1 VPQHP
6 TIPRSKSTTKTKHKN
21 MKHKHRMILPLAMIA
36 SLTLA
41 SSASAA
47 LAIVNGNF
55 ETTTGYTPGGNA
67 DWRDGIAT
75 GWSGPTPAQ
84 PYAYFFDGSGYVA
97 NLGWASSIDPT
108 FAPLYQ
114 DIGTLDGTSSITLTF
129 DFVTFTT
136 SPLGVAIYNGASFD
150 TVLGSTTYAAFDS
163 GSKSITVNNVAG
175 GAGIR
180 IAFWQGDSPA
190 TTAAGLDNVAVS
202 VTAIPEPSAALL
214 GGLGMLALL
223 RRRR

>member
-1 VPQHP
+1 
-6 TIPRSKSTTKTKHKN
+6 

-55 ETTTGYTPGGNA
+55 ETTAGYTGVNSE
-67 DWRDGIAT
+67 WRTGLAT
-75 GWSGPTPAQ
+75 GWSGPSTASV
-84 PYAYFFDGSGYVA
+84 YRYYTNDGSIIA
-97 NLGWASSIDPT
+97 NLEWTSVSTGTDPIQ
-108 FAPLYQ
+108 PLYQ
-114 DIGTLDGTSSITLTF
+114 DIGTLDGRSNITLTF
-129 DFVTFTT
+129 DYVTFGAG
-136 SPLGVAIYNGASFD
+136 PLNVAIYNGASFD
-150 TVLGSTTYAAFDS
+150 TVLGTATYAAGDF

-175 GAGIR
+175 ATAIR
-180 IAFWQGDSPA
+180 IGFWQGDVLDKS
-190 TTAAGLDNVAVS
+190 AGLDNVAVS

-214 GGLGMLALL
+214 GGLGLLALL

>member
-1 VPQHP
+1 
-6 TIPRSKSTTKTKHKN
+6 

-55 ETTTGYTPGGNA
+55 ETTTGYTGVNSE
-67 DWRDGIAT
+67 WRTGLAT
-75 GWSGPTPAQ
+75 GWSGPSTASV
-84 PYAYFFDGSGYVA
+84 YRYYTNDGSIIA
-97 NLGWASSIDPT
+97 NLEWTSVSTGTDPIQ
-108 FAPLYQ
+108 PLYQ
-114 DIGTLDGTSSITLTF
+114 DIGTLDGRSNITLTF
-129 DFVTFTT
+129 DYVRFGS
-136 SPLGVAIYNGASFD
+136 SPLNVAIYNGASFD
-150 TVLGSTTYAAFDS
+150 TVLGTATYAAGDF
-163 GSKSITVNNVAG
+163 GSKSITVNNVT
-175 GAGIR
+175 GATAIR
-180 IAFWQGDSPA
+180 IGFWQGDILDK
-190 TTAAGLDNVAVS
+190 AAGLDNVAVS